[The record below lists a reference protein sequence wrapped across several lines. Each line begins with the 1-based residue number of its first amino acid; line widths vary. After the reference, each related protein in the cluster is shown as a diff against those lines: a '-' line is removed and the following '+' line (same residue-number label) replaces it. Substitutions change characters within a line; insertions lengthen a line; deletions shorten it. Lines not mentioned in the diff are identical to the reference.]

1 MGQKTGLSQTQT
13 DLAGLL
19 AHLSPRLN
27 AGEFVYLTLKDPLP
41 AMVRPLAS
49 FHEWEGESVVLRKEQ
64 ADTIGI
70 KHGNDT
76 YAWITLDVQ
85 SALDSVGLTAAVTKA
100 LADAGIPCNV
110 VAAFHHD
117 HLFVPSEEG
126 EKALDILKKLQ
137 IAAMS

>member
-1 MGQKTGLSQTQT
+1 MTQAQT
-13 DLAGLL
+13 DLATLL

-27 AGEFVYLTLKDPLP
+27 SGEYVYLTLKDPLP

-49 FHEWEGESVVLRKEQ
+49 FHEWEGESVILRKEQ

-70 KHGNDT
+70 KHGIDT
-76 YAWITLDVQ
+76 YAWITLGVQ
-85 SALDSVGLTAAVTKA
+85 SALDSIGLTAAVAKA

-117 HLFVPSEEG
+117 HLFVPSATG
-126 EKALDILKKLQ
+126 ERALAILKKLQ
-137 IAAMS
+137 TVAISKNG